1 MAEAFRAAASLTAVS
16 WQFVPRRGVLQYA
29 LIDGVRQEAAPKLVG
44 ECETCKATV
53 IAKCGTRRIWHW
65 AHQGRPDCDP
75 WRETETLWHRQWK
88 GLFPSDWREVRG
100 VAPNGECHVADVKT
114 DHGLVLEFQRSH
126 ITPDERISREVF
138 YRNMVWVVDGTR
150 LLGDWPRFEK
160 GYTARRQI
168 IKPGFFI
175 TPFPALCFG
184 EAWANCR
191 VPVFFDFAGT
201 MPIAQ
206 LPDARRHPLYCMLP
220 GRVRG
225 YAMVFAHSRSDFV
238 DQALH
243 NRQVVS
249 TEEIEQGVANF
260 LRNELIA

>member
-1 MAEAFRAAASLTAVS
+1 
-16 WQFVPRRGVLQYA
+16 
-29 LIDGVRQEAAPKLVG
+29 
-44 ECETCKATV
+44 
-53 IAKCGTRRIWHW
+53 
-65 AHQGRPDCDP
+65 
-75 WRETETLWHRQWK
+75 
-88 GLFPSDWREVRG
+88 
-100 VAPNGECHVADVKT
+100 
-114 DHGLVLEFQRSH
+114 
-126 ITPDERISREVF
+126 
-138 YRNMVWVVDGTR
+138 MVWVVDGTR
-150 LLGDWPRFEK
+150 LLSDWPRFEK

-249 TEEIEQGVANF
+249 TEEIEQGVASF
-260 LRNELIA
+260 LRNELMT